1 MVINDSKRCAEGTGG
16 PYSKFSSQMDLQQA
30 LTGLPDV
37 ADQNKEK
44 STATIYAGFDGT
56 DTMHDRVT
64 PPCKLDA
71 EWPRN
76 WGDLDFDNNCLKSR
90 DGSYELCCSDETT
103 NTDVVINPYVPQ
115 E

>member
-1 MVINDSKRCAEGTGG
+1 MINDSKRCAEGTGG
-16 PYSKFSSQMDLQQA
+16 PYSKFPSRVDIKET
-30 LTGLPDV
+30 LTGWPDV
-37 ADQNKEK
+37 ADQNSDM
-44 STATIYAGFDGT
+44 STATIYAGFDGE

-64 PPCKLDA
+64 PPCKLNP

-90 DGSYELCCSDETT
+90 DGSYNLCCSEQTT
-103 NTDVVINPYVPQ
+103 TSDVVINPYVPQ